1 MGANEMTEKNH
12 RELLP
17 EKKTPPGKLTRKQQ
31 VFVRE
36 YLVDLNASQACI
48 RAGYSQRN
56 AGKIGPRLVGQSRIA
71 EAIQNQLKKRLEAA
85 EITADLVLMGIK
97 ETIRVCVSA
106 GQNNNVLKGYELLGR
121 HLRLFADKSEN
132 PGIIQVQVITGIPR
146 LPNDPLKDGANDN

>member
-1 MGANEMTEKNH
+1 MTNH

-17 EKKTPPGKLTRKQQ
+17 EKKAPPGKLTRKQQ

-56 AGKIGPRLVGQSRIA
+56 AGKIGPRLVGQSSIA

-85 EITADLVLMGIK
+85 EITADFVLMGIK

-106 GQNNNVLKGYELLGR
+106 GQHSNVLKGYELLGR
-121 HLRLFADKSEN
+121 HLRLFADKAEN

-146 LPNDPLKDGANDN
+146 LPNDPLKDGTNDPEN